1 MIFQRLAATVIA
13 AENTVHSGNQFSRP
27 EGLGNIII
35 GTKVKPGNHTIFIIR
50 CRQKNDRNIRVCLD
64 GTAQRKAAS
73 IDGSGFSLCCAI
85 KANSDIPVIFLTASD
100 DEYSV
105 VAGLDLGADDYI
117 PKPFRPRELIS
128 RMNSVLRRYHRG
140 SQPLEYHELK
150 ADTVRGLV
158 YKNNVELTLSALE
171 YRLLLLFLSNQ
182 GIVLTRSRLLD
193 ELWDMAGEFVNDNTL
208 TVYIKR
214 LREKIE
220 ADPAHPEY
228 IKTIRGLG
236 YKLGD

>member
-1 MIFQRLAATVIA
+1 MTHVLLVDDDTSIVSNLCTFLNQEGFQVTSANNQKETIDLLDSGQYHFDLA
-13 AENTVHSGNQFSRP
+13 
-27 EGLGNIII
+27 L
-35 GTKVKPGNHTIFIIR
+35 
-50 CRQKNDRNIRVCLD
+50 LD
-64 GTAQRKAAS
+64 VS
-73 IDGSGFSLCCAI
+73 LPDGSGFSLCSAI

-117 PKPFRPRELIS
+117 SKPFRPRELIS

>member
-1 MIFQRLAATVIA
+1 MTHVLLVDDDTSIVSNLRTFLNQEGFQVTSANNQKETIYLLDSGQYHFDLA
-13 AENTVHSGNQFSRP
+13 
-27 EGLGNIII
+27 L
-35 GTKVKPGNHTIFIIR
+35 
-50 CRQKNDRNIRVCLD
+50 LD
-64 GTAQRKAAS
+64 VS
-73 IDGSGFSLCCAI
+73 LPDGSGFSLCSAI

-117 PKPFRPRELIS
+117 SKPFRPRELIS

-140 SQPLEYHELK
+140 SQPLEYHELT

-182 GIVLTRSRLLD
+182 GIVLTRSRLLE

>member
-1 MIFQRLAATVIA
+1 MTHVLLVDDDTSIVSNLRTFLNQEGFQVTSANNQKETIDLLDSGQYHFDLA
-13 AENTVHSGNQFSRP
+13 
-27 EGLGNIII
+27 L
-35 GTKVKPGNHTIFIIR
+35 
-50 CRQKNDRNIRVCLD
+50 LD
-64 GTAQRKAAS
+64 VS
-73 IDGSGFSLCCAI
+73 LPDGSGFSLCSSI

>member
-1 MIFQRLAATVIA
+1 MTHVLLVDDDTSIVSNLRTFLNQEGFQVTSANNQTETIDLLDSGQYHFDLA
-13 AENTVHSGNQFSRP
+13 
-27 EGLGNIII
+27 L
-35 GTKVKPGNHTIFIIR
+35 
-50 CRQKNDRNIRVCLD
+50 LD
-64 GTAQRKAAS
+64 VS
-73 IDGSGFSLCCAI
+73 LPDGSGFSLCSAI

-117 PKPFRPRELIS
+117 SKPFRPRELIS

-182 GIVLTRSRLLD
+182 DIVLTRSRLLD

>member
-1 MIFQRLAATVIA
+1 MTHVLLVDDDTSIVSNLRTFLNQEGFQVTSANNQKETIDLLDSGQYHFDLA
-13 AENTVHSGNQFSRP
+13 
-27 EGLGNIII
+27 L
-35 GTKVKPGNHTIFIIR
+35 
-50 CRQKNDRNIRVCLD
+50 LD
-64 GTAQRKAAS
+64 VS
-73 IDGSGFSLCCAI
+73 LPDGSGFSLYSAI

-117 PKPFRPRELIS
+117 SKPFRPRELIS

-182 GIVLTRSRLLD
+182 GIVLTRSRLLE

>member
-1 MIFQRLAATVIA
+1 MTHVLLVDDDTSIVSNLRTFLNQEGFQVTSANNQKETIDLLDSGQYHFDLALLDVSPAGWKRL
-13 AENTVHSGNQFSRP
+13 
-27 EGLGNIII
+27 
-35 GTKVKPGNHTIFIIR
+35 
-50 CRQKNDRNIRVCLD
+50 
-64 GTAQRKAAS
+64 
-73 IDGSGFSLCCAI
+73 SLCSAI

-171 YRLLLLFLSNQ
+171 YRLLLLFLFQ
-182 GIVLTRSRLLD
+182 PGHCPYTKP
-193 ELWDMAGEFVNDNTL
+193 A
-208 TVYIKR
+208 
-214 LREKIE
+214 LR
-220 ADPAHPEY
+220 
-228 IKTIRGLG
+228 
-236 YKLGD
+236 

>member
-1 MIFQRLAATVIA
+1 MTHVLLVDDDTSIVSSLRTFLNQEGFQVTSANNHKETLDLLDSGQYHFDLA
-13 AENTVHSGNQFSRP
+13 
-27 EGLGNIII
+27 L
-35 GTKVKPGNHTIFIIR
+35 
-50 CRQKNDRNIRVCLD
+50 LD
-64 GTAQRKAAS
+64 VS
-73 IDGSGFSLCCAI
+73 LPDGSGFSLCSAL

-117 PKPFRPRELIS
+117 SKPFRPRELIS

>member
-1 MIFQRLAATVIA
+1 MTHVLLVDDDTSIVSSLQTFLNQEGFQVTSVNNHKETIDLLDSGQYHFDLA
-13 AENTVHSGNQFSRP
+13 
-27 EGLGNIII
+27 L
-35 GTKVKPGNHTIFIIR
+35 
-50 CRQKNDRNIRVCLD
+50 LD
-64 GTAQRKAAS
+64 VS
-73 IDGSGFSLCCAI
+73 LPDGSGFSLCSAL

-117 PKPFRPRELIS
+117 SKPFRPRELIS

-140 SQPLEYHELK
+140 NQPLEYRELK

-158 YKNNVELTLSALE
+158 YKNNEELTLSALE

>member
-1 MIFQRLAATVIA
+1 MTHVLLVDDDTSIVPNLRTFLNQEGFQVTSANNQKETIDLLDSGQYHFDLA
-13 AENTVHSGNQFSRP
+13 
-27 EGLGNIII
+27 L
-35 GTKVKPGNHTIFIIR
+35 
-50 CRQKNDRNIRVCLD
+50 LD
-64 GTAQRKAAS
+64 VS
-73 IDGSGFSLCCAI
+73 LPDGSGFSLCSAI

-117 PKPFRPRELIS
+117 SKPFRPRELIS

-158 YKNNVELTLSALE
+158 YKNNMELTLSALE

>member
-1 MIFQRLAATVIA
+1 MTHVLLVDDDTSIVSNLRTFLNQEGFQVTSANNQKETIDLLDSGQYHFDLA
-13 AENTVHSGNQFSRP
+13 
-27 EGLGNIII
+27 L
-35 GTKVKPGNHTIFIIR
+35 
-50 CRQKNDRNIRVCLD
+50 LD
-64 GTAQRKAAS
+64 VS
-73 IDGSGFSLCCAI
+73 LPDGSGFSLCSAI

-117 PKPFRPRELIS
+117 SKPFRPRELIS

-182 GIVLTRSRLLD
+182 GIILTRSRLLD

>member
-1 MIFQRLAATVIA
+1 MTHVLLVDDDTSIVSNLRTFLNQEGFQVTSANNQKETIDLLDSGQYHFDLA
-13 AENTVHSGNQFSRP
+13 
-27 EGLGNIII
+27 L
-35 GTKVKPGNHTIFIIR
+35 
-50 CRQKNDRNIRVCLD
+50 LD
-64 GTAQRKAAS
+64 VS
-73 IDGSGFSLCCAI
+73 LPDGSGFSLCSAI

-140 SQPLEYHELK
+140 SQPLEYHKLK

-228 IKTIRGLG
+228 IKTIHGLG

>member
-1 MIFQRLAATVIA
+1 MTHVLLVDDDTSIVSNLRTFLNQEGFQVTSANNQKETIDLLDSGQYHFDLAL
-13 AENTVHSGNQFSRP
+13 P
-27 EGLGNIII
+27 
-35 GTKVKPGNHTIFIIR
+35 
-50 CRQKNDRNIRVCLD
+50 
-64 GTAQRKAAS
+64 
-73 IDGSGFSLCCAI
+73 DGSGFSLCSAI

>member
-1 MIFQRLAATVIA
+1 MTHVLLVDDDTSIVSNLRTFLNQEGFQVTSANNQKETIDLLDSGQYHFDLA
-13 AENTVHSGNQFSRP
+13 
-27 EGLGNIII
+27 L
-35 GTKVKPGNHTIFIIR
+35 
-50 CRQKNDRNIRVCLD
+50 LD
-64 GTAQRKAAS
+64 VS
-73 IDGSGFSLCCAI
+73 LPDGSGFSLCSAI

-182 GIVLTRSRLLD
+182 GIVLTRRRLLD

>member
-1 MIFQRLAATVIA
+1 MTHVLLVDDDTSIVSSLQTFLNQEGFQVTSVNNHKETIDLLDSGQYHFDLA
-13 AENTVHSGNQFSRP
+13 
-27 EGLGNIII
+27 L
-35 GTKVKPGNHTIFIIR
+35 
-50 CRQKNDRNIRVCLD
+50 LD
-64 GTAQRKAAS
+64 VS
-73 IDGSGFSLCCAI
+73 LPDGSGFSLCSAL

-117 PKPFRPRELIS
+117 SKPFRPRELIS

>member
-1 MIFQRLAATVIA
+1 MTHVLLVDDDTSIVSSLQTFLNQEGFQVTSANNQKETIDLLDSGQYHFDLA
-13 AENTVHSGNQFSRP
+13 
-27 EGLGNIII
+27 L
-35 GTKVKPGNHTIFIIR
+35 
-50 CRQKNDRNIRVCLD
+50 LD
-64 GTAQRKAAS
+64 VS
-73 IDGSGFSLCCAI
+73 LPDGSGFSLCSAL
-85 KANSDIPVIFLTASD
+85 KANADIPVIFLTASD

-117 PKPFRPRELIS
+117 SKPFRPRELIS

>member
-1 MIFQRLAATVIA
+1 MTHVLLVDDDTSIVSNLRTFLNQEGFQVTSANNQKETIDLLDSGQYHFDLA
-13 AENTVHSGNQFSRP
+13 
-27 EGLGNIII
+27 L
-35 GTKVKPGNHTIFIIR
+35 
-50 CRQKNDRNIRVCLD
+50 LD
-64 GTAQRKAAS
+64 VS
-73 IDGSGFSLCCAI
+73 LPDGSGFSLCSTI
-85 KANSDIPVIFLTASD
+85 KTNSDIPVIFLTASD

>member
-1 MIFQRLAATVIA
+1 MTHVLLVDDDTSIVSNLRTFLNQEGFQVSSANNQKETIDLLDSGQYHFDLA
-13 AENTVHSGNQFSRP
+13 
-27 EGLGNIII
+27 L
-35 GTKVKPGNHTIFIIR
+35 
-50 CRQKNDRNIRVCLD
+50 LD
-64 GTAQRKAAS
+64 VS
-73 IDGSGFSLCCAI
+73 LPDGSGFSLCSAI

-117 PKPFRPRELIS
+117 SKPFRPRELIS

-182 GIVLTRSRLLD
+182 GIILTRSRLLD

>member
-1 MIFQRLAATVIA
+1 MTHVLLVDDDTSIVSNLRTFLNQEGFQVTSANNQKETIDLLDSGQYHFDLA
-13 AENTVHSGNQFSRP
+13 
-27 EGLGNIII
+27 L
-35 GTKVKPGNHTIFIIR
+35 
-50 CRQKNDRNIRVCLD
+50 LD
-64 GTAQRKAAS
+64 VS
-73 IDGSGFSLCCAI
+73 LPDGSGFSLCSAI
-85 KANSDIPVIFLTASD
+85 KTNSDIPVIFLTVSD

>member
-1 MIFQRLAATVIA
+1 MTHVLLVDDDTSIVSNLRTFLNQEGFQVTSANNQKETIDLLDSGQYHFDLA
-13 AENTVHSGNQFSRP
+13 
-27 EGLGNIII
+27 L
-35 GTKVKPGNHTIFIIR
+35 
-50 CRQKNDRNIRVCLD
+50 LD
-64 GTAQRKAAS
+64 VS
-73 IDGSGFSLCCAI
+73 LPDGSGFSLCSAI

-117 PKPFRPRELIS
+117 PKPFRLRELIS

>member
-1 MIFQRLAATVIA
+1 MTHVLLVDDDTSIVSSLRTFLNQEGFQVTSANNQKETIDLLDSGQYHYDLA
-13 AENTVHSGNQFSRP
+13 
-27 EGLGNIII
+27 L
-35 GTKVKPGNHTIFIIR
+35 
-50 CRQKNDRNIRVCLD
+50 LD
-64 GTAQRKAAS
+64 VS
-73 IDGSGFSLCCAI
+73 LPDGRGFSLCSAI
-85 KANSDIPVIFLTASD
+85 KANSDIPVICLTASD

-158 YKNNVELTLSALE
+158 YKNNMELTLSALE

>member
-1 MIFQRLAATVIA
+1 MTHVLLVDDDTSIVSNLRTFLNQEGFQVTSANNQKETMDLLDSGQYHFDLA
-13 AENTVHSGNQFSRP
+13 
-27 EGLGNIII
+27 L
-35 GTKVKPGNHTIFIIR
+35 
-50 CRQKNDRNIRVCLD
+50 LD
-64 GTAQRKAAS
+64 VS
-73 IDGSGFSLCCAI
+73 LPDGSGFSLCSAI

-117 PKPFRPRELIS
+117 SKPFRPRELIS

>member
-1 MIFQRLAATVIA
+1 MTYVLLVDDDTSIVSSLRTFLNQEGFQVTSANNHKETIDLLDSGQYHFDLA
-13 AENTVHSGNQFSRP
+13 
-27 EGLGNIII
+27 L
-35 GTKVKPGNHTIFIIR
+35 
-50 CRQKNDRNIRVCLD
+50 LD
-64 GTAQRKAAS
+64 VS
-73 IDGSGFSLCCAI
+73 LPDGSGFSLCSAI

-117 PKPFRPRELIS
+117 SKPFRPRELIS

-158 YKNNVELTLSALE
+158 YKNNMELTLSALE

>member
-1 MIFQRLAATVIA
+1 MTHVLLVDDDTSIVSSLQTFLNQEGFQVTSANNHKETIDLLDSGQYHFDLA
-13 AENTVHSGNQFSRP
+13 
-27 EGLGNIII
+27 L
-35 GTKVKPGNHTIFIIR
+35 
-50 CRQKNDRNIRVCLD
+50 LD
-64 GTAQRKAAS
+64 VS
-73 IDGSGFSLCCAI
+73 LPDGSGFSLCSAI

>member
-1 MIFQRLAATVIA
+1 MTHVLLVDDDTSIVSSLQTFLNQEGFQVTSSNNHKETIDLLDSGQYHFDLA
-13 AENTVHSGNQFSRP
+13 
-27 EGLGNIII
+27 L
-35 GTKVKPGNHTIFIIR
+35 
-50 CRQKNDRNIRVCLD
+50 LD
-64 GTAQRKAAS
+64 VS
-73 IDGSGFSLCCAI
+73 LPDGSGFSLCSAL

-117 PKPFRPRELIS
+117 SKPFRPRELIS

-158 YKNNVELTLSALE
+158 YKNNMELTLSALE

-193 ELWDMAGEFVNDNTL
+193 ELWGMAGEFVNDNTL

>member
-1 MIFQRLAATVIA
+1 MTHVLLVDDDTSIVSNLRTFLNQEGFQVTSANSQKETIDLLDSGQYHFDLA
-13 AENTVHSGNQFSRP
+13 
-27 EGLGNIII
+27 L
-35 GTKVKPGNHTIFIIR
+35 
-50 CRQKNDRNIRVCLD
+50 LD
-64 GTAQRKAAS
+64 VS
-73 IDGSGFSLCCAI
+73 LPDGSGFSLCSAI

-117 PKPFRPRELIS
+117 SKPFRPRELIS

>member
-1 MIFQRLAATVIA
+1 MTHVLLVDDDTSIVSNLRTFLNQEGFQVTSANNQKETIDLLDSGQYHFDLA
-13 AENTVHSGNQFSRP
+13 
-27 EGLGNIII
+27 L
-35 GTKVKPGNHTIFIIR
+35 
-50 CRQKNDRNIRVCLD
+50 LD
-64 GTAQRKAAS
+64 VS
-73 IDGSGFSLCCAI
+73 LPDGSGFSLCSAI
-85 KANSDIPVIFLTASD
+85 KANSDIPVIFLTASN

-117 PKPFRPRELIS
+117 SKPFRPRELIS

>member
-1 MIFQRLAATVIA
+1 MTHVLLVDDDTSIVSNLRTFLNQEGFLVTSANNQKETIDLLDSGQYHFDLA
-13 AENTVHSGNQFSRP
+13 
-27 EGLGNIII
+27 L
-35 GTKVKPGNHTIFIIR
+35 
-50 CRQKNDRNIRVCLD
+50 LD
-64 GTAQRKAAS
+64 VS
-73 IDGSGFSLCCAI
+73 LPDGSGFSLCSAI

>member
-1 MIFQRLAATVIA
+1 MTHVLLVDDDTSIVSNLRTFLNQEGFQVTSANNQKETIDLLDSGQYHFDLA
-13 AENTVHSGNQFSRP
+13 
-27 EGLGNIII
+27 L
-35 GTKVKPGNHTIFIIR
+35 
-50 CRQKNDRNIRVCLD
+50 LD
-64 GTAQRKAAS
+64 VS
-73 IDGSGFSLCCAI
+73 LPDGSGFSLCSAI
-85 KANSDIPVIFLTASD
+85 KTNSDIPVIFLTASD

-140 SQPLEYHELK
+140 SQPLKYHELK

>member
-1 MIFQRLAATVIA
+1 MTHVLLVDDNTSIVSNLRTFLNQEGFQVTSANNQKETIDLLDSGQYHFDLA
-13 AENTVHSGNQFSRP
+13 
-27 EGLGNIII
+27 L
-35 GTKVKPGNHTIFIIR
+35 
-50 CRQKNDRNIRVCLD
+50 LD
-64 GTAQRKAAS
+64 VS
-73 IDGSGFSLCCAI
+73 LPDGSGFSLCSAI

-182 GIVLTRSRLLD
+182 GIVLTRSQLLD

>member
-1 MIFQRLAATVIA
+1 MTHVLLVDDDTSIVSNLRTFLNQEGFQVTSANNQKETIDLLDSGQYHFDLA
-13 AENTVHSGNQFSRP
+13 
-27 EGLGNIII
+27 L
-35 GTKVKPGNHTIFIIR
+35 
-50 CRQKNDRNIRVCLD
+50 LD
-64 GTAQRKAAS
+64 VS
-73 IDGSGFSLCCAI
+73 LPDGSGFSLCSAI

-140 SQPLEYHELK
+140 SPPLEYHELK

-182 GIVLTRSRLLD
+182 SIVLTRSRLLD